1 MSLRLRRSD
10 VGAVTLKI
18 AVFVALG
25 NAGAFHYARR
35 ALFDAAVAPHGHF
48 AHGAIGPR
56 HQLPSRTS
64 AECAIFQR
72 HVPFPEL
79 SFRAKPGISLL
90 VDRGGFAFAPTRPR
104 RLFP

>member
-72 HVPFPEL
+72 HVPRSEEHTSEL
-79 SFRAKPGISLL
+79 QSPMYLVCRLL
-90 VDRGGFAFAPTRPR
+90 
-104 RLFP
+104 LEKKK